1 MSTTSRRRFIAGI
14 GAGAGAALLGLTGR
28 LRADTPAQAATPRRI
43 VIVMQNNGT
52 QQGSFW
58 PRPGFAASP
67 ILEPILSVP
76 SLARKTTVVRGL
88 YLPGDTNG
96 TDGNEHDIGF
106 ARLFTGEKLLSVGGH
121 PWGGGPSVDQ
131 IIAKAWGVD
140 SLTLAVLTSAVEAHP
155 KPGFQHRRSFS
166 YVAPA
171 THKLPTLN
179 PFDAYARLFP
189 SLGPNDASGP
199 DAKTR
204 LRLRKSALDAAN
216 ASITDMQNGLGVID
230 RGKLE
235 MHLTAIREVEASMS
249 RVLDGTVCKTPPAR
263 PRDYR
268 DHPELLVRDE
278 SSIVDII
285 DSMVDLTAA
294 SIGCGLTRVAT
305 VQLGYGGGKWRFA
318 SEGIDTNFHDELA
331 HKDTSDDGSTAENT
345 AKVVT
350 VNRFYARIVA
360 RLAQKLD
367 ALPDANGT
375 TALDHTLIVWGN
387 EFGRGDHSLENVPL
401 VLIGGQSAGAPAGGR
416 LVDRGRQP
424 FQRIGC
430 SLLRTMG
437 IGAAG
442 FGDAP
447 DCGPIVGL

>member
-1 MSTTSRRRFIAGI
+1 MSSAKTSRRHFV
-14 GAGAGAALLGLTGR
+14 AGAGASLALLGLTRR
-28 LRADTPAQAATPRRI
+28 LRGDTLAPPPKRL

-58 PRPGFAASP
+58 PRPGFAPSP
-67 ILEPILSVP
+67 ILEPILGVP
-76 SLARKTTVVRGL
+76 NLARKTTVVRGL
-88 YLPGDTNG
+88 FLPGDTNG
-96 TDGNEHDIGF
+96 TNGNEHDIGF
-106 ARLFTGEKLLSVGGH
+106 ARLFTGEKLLSVGGR

-131 IIAKAWGVD
+131 MVAKAWGVD
-140 SLTLAVLTSAVEAHP
+140 SLTLAVLASAVEAHT
-155 KPGFQHRRSFS
+155 KVGFQHRRSFS

-189 SLGPNDASGP
+189 SIAPGDEE
-199 DAKTR
+199 AKMR
-204 LRLRKSALDAAN
+204 LRLRRSALDAAK
-216 ASITDMQNGLGVID
+216 ASITDMQSGLGVVD

-235 MHLTAIREVEASMS
+235 VHLTAIREVEASLT
-249 RVLDGTVCKTPPAR
+249 RTLDGTVCKNPPAR
-263 PRDYR
+263 PRDYH

-278 SSIVDII
+278 SAIGEILG
-285 DSMVDLTAA
+285 SMVDLIAA

-305 VQLGYGGGKWRFA
+305 LQLGYGGGKWRFA
-318 SEGIDTNFHDELA
+318 SEGINQNIHDELA
-331 HKDTSDDGSTAENT
+331 HKDTSDGGSSPENT
-345 AKVVT
+345 AKLVT
-350 VNRFYARIVA
+350 VNRYYARVVA

-375 TALDHTLIVWGN
+375 TALDHTLVVWAN

-401 VLIGGQSAGAPAGGR
+401 VLIGGQGAGAAAGGR

-430 SLLRTMG
+430 SILRTMG
-437 IGAAG
+437 IRAAG
-442 FGDAP
+442 FGDDP
-447 DCGPIVGL
+447 TCGPIVGL